1 MSVFIIAEAGVN
13 HNGSEELAMKLIE
26 FAAEAGA
33 DAVKFQTFSAALL
46 VSRGAKKAKYQE
58 ASSTGADQFEM
69 LSHLELSHEVH
80 RKLIRK
86 CEECSIE
93 FMSTGFDD
101 GAVDFLYE
109 LGVKRFKIPSGE
121 ITNIP
126 LLRHTAGKELPIV
139 LSTGMA
145 TLKEVSVAVE
155 AILPALGNSDLL
167 TLLHCTSS
175 YPTLIKDV
183 NLMAMLTIKNEF
195 NMAIGYSDHTTSV
208 LVPALAVVMG
218 ATIVEKHFTL
228 DNDLP
233 GPDHQASLSPMQL
246 TEMISNIRTAE
257 KSMGSSQKEPT
268 ADELLTRDVARRSIA
283 LEKDIERGQI
293 VKESDI
299 QLLRPGTGIPPSSMD
314 EVIGMVAISN
324 LRKGEILNWS
334 DLEA

>member
-1 MSVFIIAEAGVN
+1 
-13 HNGSEELAMKLIE
+13 
-26 FAAEAGA
+26 
-33 DAVKFQTFSAALL
+33 
-46 VSRGAKKAKYQE
+46 
-58 ASSTGADQFEM
+58 
-69 LSHLELSHEVH
+69 
-80 RKLIRK
+80 
-86 CEECSIE
+86 
-93 FMSTGFDD
+93 
-101 GAVDFLYE
+101 
-109 LGVKRFKIPSGE
+109 
-121 ITNIP
+121 
-126 LLRHTAGKELPIV
+126 
-139 LSTGMA
+139 
-145 TLKEVSVAVE
+145 
-155 AILPALGNSDLL
+155 
-167 TLLHCTSS
+167 
-175 YPTLIKDV
+175 
-183 NLMAMLTIKNEF
+183 
-195 NMAIGYSDHTTSV
+195 
-208 LVPALAVVMG
+208 MG